1 LDGFTGVGGSER
13 VEVGDWWLI
22 VRAEVLG
29 TSSVKDL
36 PFVIGRWVIKL
47 FKRPI
52 ARIDAALKQRLDAA
66 EIKGWAHQRTL
77 QIG

>member
-1 LDGFTGVGGSER
+1 
-13 VEVGDWWLI
+13 
-22 VRAEVLG
+22 LG

-52 ARIDAALKQRLDAA
+52 ARIDAALKQCLDAA
-66 EIKGWAHQRTL
+66 EIKGWPHQRTL
-77 QIG
+77 QIGWRRAWLRTLVLLPRRPVSIRIPAFTS